1 MFSVVSTCLALT
13 DCPFQKQP
21 ADTQK
26 KSERNV
32 SKSPSGR
39 LSSSLSPGRLAAARR
54 LEAAAAKAHKEQTE
68 SNGGP
73 NSNSR
78 VVVPSSPPSPGIS
91 VGRDE
96 KFKSSSKKFS
106 LRELRNSSSNVQD
119 SPENPASVNEVDKRT
134 VEEVRLD
141 HLSSMLAS
149 GQLQDSWGAG
159 YSELNCHLSL
169 VADLTCIK
177 EPKTKVL
184 CGNQVLRRTKP
195 SQGRSCLNGILS
207 RPNKVHSSVIL
218 IILISSSRSKYT
230 IINFRCDFRTLP
242 LGRQWPSC

>member
-1 MFSVVSTCLALT
+1 MHPFVQGSSYVWHPLCTQKLSHVLSRVDLPEAYQ
-13 DCPFQKQP
+13 DCSLQKQP

-54 LEAAAAKAHKEQTE
+54 LEAAAAKVHKEQTE

-96 KFKSSSKKFS
+96 KPKSSSKKFS
-106 LRELRNSSSNVQD
+106 LRELRNSSSGMQD
-119 SPENPASVNEVDKRT
+119 SPINPTSEKEVDFRT

-159 YSELNCHLSL
+159 YSELSCHLFAAWHL
-169 VADLTCIK
+169 LQT
-177 EPKTKVL
+177 
-184 CGNQVLRRTKP
+184 
-195 SQGRSCLNGILS
+195 
-207 RPNKVHSSVIL
+207 
-218 IILISSSRSKYT
+218 
-230 IINFRCDFRTLP
+230 
-242 LGRQWPSC
+242 